1 MVLIAV
7 SVALWLTVTAVRA
20 VEPLVEFSS
29 ALRERQWFDEA
40 LDYLDAIRNDPV
52 LGSRWKERAVYER
65 GVTIVARA
73 GTLSNL
79 ESRESQLAEAG
90 QLFQKFLA
98 DFPQHEMAAAA
109 NGQLANL
116 TVERGRAAVERARQ
130 SSDKPHELAEARKLF
145 DQARGKF
152 QAAERDL
159 DARLQKLPKLV
170 PAEQT
175 QLAAEKR
182 QLAGEFAQ
190 TRLMHAAVD
199 YEVAKSFEPNS
210 ADCKNHLKAAAKAYA
225 AIHESYRTRAAGL
238 WARLWEGRCHQEL
251 GEITQALGCYGD
263 LMDLPISPE
272 TRAVR
277 TKSTRAAMT
286 CWTMDSQKRYE
297 EAIERGTRW
306 EHDGGANESD
316 ADAMAIRYLMA
327 LACQSQSKALPARD
341 PNRKKLA
348 GSARQYVLAVADR
361 PGEYQRPAKMLLVTL
376 RGEKDSKDGRD
387 PKATF
392 ADLYDAGKQALER
405 MEEATLAARLSQ
417 EKKEK
422 ANLPALKKQR
432 QENKLVARELLSQAV
447 NLSDSKTNLED
458 LNSARYFLCY
468 LAWDAG
474 DYYDAAVMGEFLA
487 SRYPDSPRGKQ
498 GAQIALAAYVRLF
511 ADPKMTD
518 KEFATAQITR
528 VAELI
533 FNKWPGQEEADD
545 AALTLVNFAVSQGDF
560 DKATGYLQKISANSP
575 RRGLAE
581 LRAGQALWS
590 AYVRGVQTPAESRLP
605 QERLDALKKQAQDLL
620 GQGVARLENAETLDP
635 AVVGGVFT
643 LAQILLES
651 GHADQAIAWLEN
663 AKIGPLT
670 LIKAKNPIA
679 NREAFAIETY
689 KLALRAYIAVEPQQL
704 KKAEAA
710 MDALD
715 KLVTSSGDAKAAEN
729 LTAVYVSLGH
739 QLEQHLDQLRKA
751 GKTKELASV
760 SQAFES
766 FLHRVTERDVSGNYA
781 TLTWVADTYF
791 SLASGMDESPALRS
805 ERSKDYFQ
813 KGADA
818 YSRVLALVE
827 KDPALKDDQ
836 ALMFRTRLRLAECYR
851 HGEKFDDAIKALLPL
866 LRERPNYTP
875 AQVQA
880 AEIYQA
886 RGASDPKGYFLAI
899 MGGEP
904 GRDGR
909 NTIWGWSKLSQMASN
924 SWPQFAETFYQ
935 ARYNMA
941 EARLLYAATEKD
953 SKKAHGI
960 REAAKQDLWLTY
972 KLHPD
977 LGGAPSDAR
986 YDRLLK
992 AVQKSLGDKEVGLA
1006 EFRERDASATKTS
1019 TQ

>member
-1 MVLIAV
+1 LAAVLFLV
-7 SVALWLTVTAVRA
+7 PSSTASG
-20 VEPLVEFSS
+20 VEPLGEFIS

-40 LDYLDAIRNDPV
+40 LDYLEQVRTDPV
-52 LGSRWKERAVYER
+52 VGPAWKERVLYER
-65 GVTIVARA
+65 GVTIMARA
-73 GTLSNL
+73 GTLANH
-79 ESRESQLAEAG
+79 EARMSQLAEAG
-90 QLFQKFLA
+90 QLFQRFLT
-98 DFPQHEMAAAA
+98 DHPEHELAAAA

-116 TVERGRAAVERARQ
+116 MVERGRAAVDRARQ
-130 SSDKPHELAEARKLF
+130 SADKSRELGEARQHF
-145 DQARGKF
+145 EQARGKF
-152 QAAERDL
+152 QAAEKDL
-159 DARLQKLPKLV
+159 DAQLQKMPKLI

-175 QLAAEKR
+175 ELAAKKR
-182 QLAGEFAQ
+182 QLAGELAQ
-190 TRLMHAAVD
+190 TRMMHAAVD
-199 YEVAKSFEPNS
+199 YELAKSHEPNS
-210 ADCKNHLKAAAKAYA
+210 ADFKKHLKAATKAYS
-225 AIHESYRTRAAGL
+225 AIHEAYRTRAAGL
-238 WARLWEGRCHQEL
+238 WARLWEGRCHQDL

-263 LMDLPISPE
+263 LMDLPLTPE

-286 CWTMDSQKRYE
+286 CWTMDSQKRYD

-306 EHDGGANESD
+306 ERDSGGNETD
-316 ADAMAIRYLMA
+316 ADALAIRYLMA
-327 LACQSQSKALPARD
+327 LACQAQSKALPARD

-348 GSARQYVLAVADR
+348 GSARQYVLAVADH
-361 PGEYQRPAKMLLVTL
+361 PGEYQRPAKMLLVTM
-376 RGEKDSKDGRD
+376 RGDKESKDGRD

-392 ADLYDAGKQALER
+392 ADMYDAGKQALER
-405 MEEATLAARLSQ
+405 MEEAALASRLAE
-417 EKKEK
+417 EKGEK
-422 ANLPALKKQR
+422 ASLPALAKQR

-458 LNSARYFLCY
+458 LNSARYYLCF

-474 DYYDAAVMGEFLA
+474 DYYDAAVLGEFLA
-487 SRYPDSPRGKQ
+487 SRYADSPRGKQ

-511 ADPKMTD
+511 ADPKSTE
-518 KEFATAQITR
+518 KEFSAAQIAR
-528 VAELI
+528 MADLI
-533 FNKWPGQEEADD
+533 FQKWPGQEEADD
-545 AALTLVNFAVSQGDF
+545 AALTLVNFAISQGNF
-560 DKATGYLQKISANSP
+560 EKASEYLQKISANSP

-581 LRAGQALWS
+581 LRAAQALWS
-590 AYVRGVQTPAESRLP
+590 AYVRGVQAPAESRPP
-605 QERLDALKKQAQDLL
+605 QEKLDALKKQAQDLL
-620 GQGVARLENAETLDP
+620 NQGLSRLEKAETLDP

-651 GHADQAIAWLEN
+651 GQSDKAIAWLEHE
-663 AKIGPLT
+663 KLGPLT
-670 LIKAKNPIA
+670 LLKAKSPVA

-739 QLEQHLDQLRKA
+739 QLEQHLAQLRKA
-751 GKTKELASV
+751 GKTKELAAV

-766 FLHRVTERDVSGNYA
+766 FLHRVTQRDVSGNYA

-791 SLASGMDESPALRS
+791 SLASGMDENPALRS

-813 KGADA
+813 KGAEA
-818 YSRVLALVE
+818 YARVLTLVE
-827 KDPALKDDQ
+827 KDPALKEDQ
-836 ALMFRTRLRLAECYR
+836 ALMFRTRQRLADCYR
-851 HGEKFDDAIKALLPL
+851 RGEKYDEAIKAVLPL
-866 LRERPNYTP
+866 LRDRPNYTP

-886 RGASDPKGYFLAI
+886 RGAVDPKGYFLAI
-899 MGGEP
+899 TGGEP

-924 SWPQFAETFYQ
+924 SWPQFANTFYE
-935 ARYNMA
+935 ARFNMA
-941 EARLLYAATEKD
+941 DARLRYAASEKD
-953 SKKAHGI
+953 TKRARGI

-977 LGGAPSDAR
+977 LGGAPTDAR
-986 YDRLLK
+986 YEGLLK
-992 AVQKSLGDKEVGLA
+992 EVQKSLGDKEVGLA
-1006 EFRERDASATKTS
+1006 EFRERDASTTKTS
-1019 TQ
+1019 NQ